1 MVKTT
6 KEKTM
11 TKPTRVEINC
21 ATGEQTVVELTAAE
35 IAELDQLRAK
45 AEADRVAR
53 QAEEDAKAEAKA
65 SALAKLAKLG
75 LSEDEAKAIA
85 G

>member
-1 MVKTT
+1 
-6 KEKTM
+6 M